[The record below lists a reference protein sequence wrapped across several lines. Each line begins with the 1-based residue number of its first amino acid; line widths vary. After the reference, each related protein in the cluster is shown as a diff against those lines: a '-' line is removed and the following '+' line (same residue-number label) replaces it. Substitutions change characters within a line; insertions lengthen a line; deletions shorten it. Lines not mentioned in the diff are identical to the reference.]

1 MHESCE
7 CLPAWRPAVLS
18 QAGRHCERNRAILY
32 RCKPY
37 RARVIQLLKRFI
49 RTVYSYIKRDSPIDI
64 GSQDDLLLL
73 MKYYRIRAI
82 VEGRL
87 YIETIEAKDLAS
99 AFKILI
105 KRAADGLVKV
115 KETVGFYQRKQVQL
129 TYEEVTDGTTT
140 ISANEV
146 RPGTQV
152 GKEGFD
158 IAT

>member
-1 MHESCE
+1 M
-7 CLPAWRPAVLS
+7 
-18 QAGRHCERNRAILY
+18 
-32 RCKPY
+32 
-37 RARVIQLLKRFI
+37 IQLLKRFI
-49 RTVYSYIKRDSPIDI
+49 RTVYSYIKRDPPIDI
-64 GSQDDLLLL
+64 RSQDDLLLL

-87 YIETIEAKDLAS
+87 YIETIEAKDLDS

-152 GKEGFD
+152 GQESFN

>member
-1 MHESCE
+1 M
-7 CLPAWRPAVLS
+7 
-18 QAGRHCERNRAILY
+18 
-32 RCKPY
+32 
-37 RARVIQLLKRFI
+37 IQFLKRFI
-49 RTVYSYIKRDSPIDI
+49 RTFYNYIKEGASMGYTVDI
-64 GSQDDLLLL
+64 LSQDALLLP

-87 YIETIEAKDLAS
+87 YVETIEAQDLDS

-105 KRAADGLVKV
+105 KRAADGLVKI
-115 KETVGFYQRKQVQL
+115 KENVGFYQRKKVQI
-129 TYEEVTDGTTT
+129 TYEEVKDGTTT

-152 GKEGFD
+152 GKESSD

>member
-1 MHESCE
+1 M
-7 CLPAWRPAVLS
+7 
-18 QAGRHCERNRAILY
+18 
-32 RCKPY
+32 
-37 RARVIQLLKRFI
+37 IQLLKRFI

-87 YIETIEAKDLAS
+87 YIETIEAKDLDG

>member
-1 MHESCE
+1 M
-7 CLPAWRPAVLS
+7 
-18 QAGRHCERNRAILY
+18 
-32 RCKPY
+32 
-37 RARVIQLLKRFI
+37 IQLLKRFI
-49 RTVYSYIKRDSPIDI
+49 RTIYNRIKRDASIDI
-64 GSQDDLLLL
+64 TSQDALLLP

-87 YIETIEAKDLAS
+87 YIETIEAKDLDS

-105 KRAADGLVKV
+105 KRAADGLVKI
-115 KETVGFYQRKQVQL
+115 KEDVGFYQRKQVQI

-152 GKEGFD
+152 GQESFN